1 MLNDLRYALRML
13 RKDPGFTAVAVFTL
27 ALGIGAT
34 TAVFSVLDTAVLRPM
49 PVREPERLVIL
60 RPRLRGE
67 RYVLFNP
74 LFEDL
79 RRRQTTLEGVFA
91 VSDEPYLRAFF
102 EGATAPAYVRGSL
115 VSGSYFSLLGLAPAL
130 GRLLMDADDQ
140 ILGTPGSTGCAAV
153 VSHAFWSLK
162 FQQDPAVLGRR
173 VRLRETDCTIVGVAP
188 AGFKSH
194 EPGYAPEVWAP
205 LRALTEPKLLEN
217 RRLAFFSG
225 VMGRLDEGA
234 TLAQAEAELTTI
246 YQQLVAAEPLTPRG
260 REDKPR
266 PPYDFSIKLLPGG
279 HGLEAVE
286 NQFGKPL
293 VVVLAVVGVV
303 LLIAAVNVANLLL
316 SRGAVRASELATR
329 AALGASRG
337 RLVRQLFTEGTLL
350 AALGCVVGVTLAWLV
365 TPALASL
372 ISLPYMPI
380 ALDTGPDHRVLL
392 AAVAATALAALL
404 AGILPAL
411 RLSKTN
417 LQPGIGSAGRTTGSV
432 SGQWLTRALV
442 TAQLAL
448 SLMLVTAAGL
458 LLRTVV
464 HILSIDPGFQPERV
478 AVLDVRHEVGGPSF
492 GEVEASEKVR
502 LAALYA
508 SLESRLNSLPG
519 LRAASLSW
527 LGLFGGS
534 DLWLRLIDP
543 DNPEDRRDARVD
555 YVSPR
560 YFETVGMQLIRG
572 RGFTEADREGTPRV
586 AVINEALQRQR
597 FGGSGALGHRL
608 ALDYRGE
615 EERPFTVVGVL
626 RDSKYNNLRESK
638 VEPMI
643 WAPLAQ
649 APFQIRSV
657 SLRVEPGMQAGA
669 VRDAQQV
676 LAASDPRIMV
686 RKVTTLSAQVAET
699 TSRERLLL
707 GLALGFG
714 GLALLLAA
722 IGLYGM
728 VAYAVARRTPEIGVR
743 LALGAQSGAVSFMV
757 VGDAL
762 RLAGWGLLAGVPLSL
777 AAGYALRAFLFGVA
791 PYDVVALGGACLV
804 LAAVAA
810 LAAYVPARKASQV
823 DPVVALRYE

>member
-1 MLNDLRYALRML
+1 L
-13 RKDPGFTAVAVFTL
+13 
-27 ALGIGAT
+27 
-34 TAVFSVLDTAVLRPM
+34 
-49 PVREPERLVIL
+49 
-60 RPRLRGE
+60 
-67 RYVLFNP
+67 
-74 LFEDL
+74 
-79 RRRQTTLEGVFA
+79 
-91 VSDEPYLRAFF
+91 
-102 EGATAPAYVRGSL
+102 
-115 VSGSYFSLLGLAPAL
+115 
-130 GRLLMDADDQ
+130 
-140 ILGTPGSTGCAAV
+140 
-153 VSHAFWSLK
+153 
-162 FQQDPAVLGRR
+162 QQ
-173 VRLRETDCTIVGVAP
+173 
-188 AGFKSH
+188 
-194 EPGYAPEVWAP
+194 
-205 LRALTEPKLLEN
+205 N
-217 RRLAFFSG
+217 
-225 VMGRLDEGA
+225 
-234 TLAQAEAELTTI
+234 
-246 YQQLVAAEPLTPRG
+246 
-260 REDKPR
+260 
-266 PPYDFSIKLLPGG
+266 
-279 HGLEAVE
+279 
-286 NQFGKPL
+286 
-293 VVVLAVVGVV
+293 
-303 LLIAAVNVANLLL
+303 
-316 SRGAVRASELATR
+316 
-329 AALGASRG
+329 
-337 RLVRQLFTEGTLL
+337 
-350 AALGCVVGVTLAWLV
+350 
-365 TPALASL
+365 
-372 ISLPYMPI
+372 
-380 ALDTGPDHRVLL
+380 
-392 AAVAATALAALL
+392 
-404 AGILPAL
+404 
-411 RLSKTN
+411 
-417 LQPGIGSAGRTTGSV
+417 
-432 SGQWLTRALV
+432 
-442 TAQLAL
+442 
-448 SLMLVTAAGL
+448 
-458 LLRTVV
+458 

-492 GEVEASEKVR
+492 GEVEASEKAR

-586 AVINEALQRQR
+586 AVVNEALQRQR

-615 EERPFTVVGVL
+615 EHRPFTVVGVL

-643 WAPLAQ
+643 WVPLAQ

-657 SLRVEPGMQAGA
+657 SLRVEPGVQAGA

-722 IGLYGM
+722 IGLYGT

-743 LALGAQSGAVSFMV
+743 LALGAQSGAVLCMV

-762 RLAGWGLLAGVPLSL
+762 RLAGWGLLIGVPLSL
-777 AAGYALRAFLFGVA
+777 AAGYALRTFLFGVA